1 MSELS
6 IGQLRGLTVNSNTVT
21 VPAGHTLYAP
31 GHVVQVVSFSNAAQ
45 FSTTSTSFV
54 NTPLTTSIT
63 PKFSTSKIFI
73 SIDSTVETAGTG
85 PQTYY
90 TIFRGTSSGVNLGNS
105 TNGFGIARSVAG
117 TLDTPISASFLD
129 SPSTTLSVQYMLG
142 LRTNT
147 GTTYLNPWLGMAT
160 ITLMEIAQ

>member
-6 IGQLRGLTVNSNTVT
+6 VGQLKGLLANDNVIT
-21 VPAGHTLYAP
+21 VPSGHTLYAP
-31 GHVVQVVSFSNAAQ
+31 GSVVQVVSFSNAAQ

-54 NTPLTTSIT
+54 NTTLTTSIT

-73 SIDSTVETAGTG
+73 SIDSTIETAGTST
-85 PQTYY
+85 QTYY

-105 TNGFGIARSVAG
+105 TNGFGMVRNVAG
-117 TLDTPISASFLD
+117 TIDTAISASFLD

-147 GTTYLNPWLGMAT
+147 GTTYLNPFLGMAT
-160 ITLMEIAQ
+160 ITLLEIAQ